1 MTWYLDTALAMGVL
15 GLGTGAP
22 VPRLIARVPEPAPDP
37 VPVAGP
43 EPVPSEMQPAVDEAD
58 FSRPLDDP
66 KEPYAEVAALP
77 GLWWK
82 CALGSAVAAGA
93 MGAQV
98 GWHPILALLAFLT
111 PVCAALTV
119 VDWRT
124 RFLPTAL
131 IAPSYVVAAVLA
143 VLASLLSGD
152 WSALKVSAIG
162 WVATFAVF
170 FVLWFVYPRGLGYGD
185 VRLSGLLAI
194 PLGWLG
200 VAPLLLGIY
209 TGFLLGAVGGM
220 LLSVL
225 RVFHRKHYPFGPF
238 MVLGAWLGV
247 VATAP
252 LGAAY
257 GWVIQGL
264 VDLVS

>member
-1 MTWYLDTALAMGVL
+1 
-15 GLGTGAP
+15 
-22 VPRLIARVPEPAPDP
+22 
-37 VPVAGP
+37 
-43 EPVPSEMQPAVDEAD
+43 
-58 FSRPLDDP
+58 
-66 KEPYAEVAALP
+66 
-77 GLWWK
+77 
-82 CALGSAVAAGA
+82 
-93 MGAQV
+93 
-98 GWHPILALLAFLT
+98 
-111 PVCAALTV
+111 
-119 VDWRT
+119 
-124 RFLPTAL
+124 
-131 IAPSYVVAAVLA
+131 
-143 VLASLLSGD
+143 
-152 WSALKVSAIG
+152 
-162 WVATFAVF
+162 
-170 FVLWFVYPRGLGYGD
+170 VLWYVYPRGLGYGD

-238 MVLGAWLGV
+238 MVLGAWLGI
-247 VATAP
+247 VAAAP

>member
-1 MTWYLDTALAMGVL
+1 VL
-15 GLGTGAP
+15 GLGTGAL
-22 VPRLIARVPEPAPDP
+22 VPRVVARVPEPD
-37 VPVAGP
+37 P
-43 EPVPSEMQPAVDEAD
+43 EPVPEPVPGDLRAAADEAD
-58 FSRPLDDP
+58 FARPLDDP

-82 CALGSAVAAGA
+82 CALATAVAAGA
-93 MGAQV
+93 MGGRI
-98 GWHPILALLAFLT
+98 GWHPILLLLAFLT
-111 PVCAALTV
+111 PVCVALTV

-131 IAPSYVVAAVLA
+131 IAPSYAVAAVLA

-162 WVATFAVF
+162 WVATFVVF

-194 PLGWLG
+194 PLGWIG
-200 VAPLLLGIY
+200 VAPLVLGIY

-225 RVFHRKHYPFGPF
+225 KVFHRKHYPFGPF
-238 MVLGAWLGV
+238 MVVGAWLGI
-247 VATAP
+247 VATGP